1 VTQTS
6 RTLPGR
12 GDVARGRG
20 DTSITVIGPPRG
32 WPGLGLAEF
41 WRYREICFV
50 LVKRNLM
57 VRYRQ
62 TVVGAGW
69 SILQPLA
76 LMAVFSVFFGLLAR
90 LPTNGLPFPVFY
102 FLGLLP
108 WQMTSKIM
116 TEGTHSVVANSAL
129 VTRVYFP
136 RAYFPTSVALS
147 SFIDLLLAT
156 TALVVLLA
164 ISGIV
169 PGATVVVAPYFIAVA
184 WMAGLGVAFWL
195 SALNV
200 TYRDVSQ
207 MLPFLTQMWMF
218 GSPIIY
224 PSALIPEPFHTWYF
238 LNPMALVVE
247 GMRWAIAGTP
257 VPVPVAWV
265 LGTAS
270 AVFLLVSGYVFFR
283 RREATF
289 ADRV

>member
-1 VTQTS
+1 VTQTT
-6 RTLPGR
+6 RALTGRRETLPAGR
-12 GDVARGRG
+12 DSHV
-20 DTSITVIGPPRG
+20 TVITPPRG
-32 WPGLGLAEF
+32 WPGLGLGEL
-41 WRYREICFV
+41 WRYREICLV

-62 TVVGAGW
+62 TVIGAGW

-90 LPTNGLPFPVFY
+90 LPTNGLPWPVFY

-147 SFIDLLLAT
+147 SFIDLVLAT
-156 TALVVLLA
+156 SALVVLLA

-184 WMAGLGVAFWL
+184 WVAGLGVAFWL

-200 TYRDVSQ
+200 AYRDVSQ

-247 GMRWAIAGTP
+247 GMRWAIGGTP
-257 VPVPVAWV
+257 APTPGAWL

-289 ADRV
+289 ADKV